1 MQGRETCI
9 ASTPMGFASLFSNG
23 CPGKVTTAREANG
36 QAFASIL
43 TL

>member
-1 MQGRETCI
+1 MPGRETCI

-23 CPGKVTTAREANG
+23 CPGKVTTARETKW
-36 QAFASIL
+36 QTFASIL